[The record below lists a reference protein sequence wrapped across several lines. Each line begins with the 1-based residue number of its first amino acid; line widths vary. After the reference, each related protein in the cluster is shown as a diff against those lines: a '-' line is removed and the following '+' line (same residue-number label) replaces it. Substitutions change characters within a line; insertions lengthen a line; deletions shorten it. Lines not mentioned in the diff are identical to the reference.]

1 MHRLGAPPSPF
12 PIPGGRGTVG
22 RSRLSDTELAD
33 LSRQAGPSGVVQWDA
48 ASRRA
53 ASVGG
58 SYADLQHLR
67 IGELTDVVDAVVIPS
82 SRAEV
87 EALVGWADRE
97 RIALVP
103 RGGGTS
109 VVGGLDP
116 LRGDCQGV
124 VSVSLDRLQR
134 AGPIDSVR
142 GRAQFEA
149 GIFGPDLEAFL
160 AQQGW
165 TLGHFPQSFERSSL
179 GGWILTHSFGQSSTR
194 YGTPVDRLEG
204 FEIVTPAG
212 TFQWERSASGT
223 PTPDPGTTVP
233 GSEGILGIQVSATV
247 RVDRRPALSR
257 YFAALL
263 PNWEAGVDVTHRL
276 AVSEPIP
283 AVLRLSDAPETELSL
298 AESGWEAGG
307 RREWLRRIT
316 ARCLR
321 YRAAPGEGSCLL
333 IGSAEGSRGE
343 VAQVSDT
350 VRSTVRAA
358 RGAVLPG
365 AVGRS
370 WERGRFRTPYL
381 RDDLVDLGWFVETFE
396 TFAPWARAAV
406 VAKAARTAVEAWAA
420 RQGVHAFLG
429 THLSHPNGA
438 GTALYFTTIAPQP
451 GDRIDPMVQDFVRST
466 ASAVVDAGGTVTHHH
481 GIGTYHR
488 PWVRAS
494 YPAEWLDS
502 LRALKARWDP
512 HGIMNPG
519 KTLPEE

>member
-1 MHRLGAPPSPF
+1 MA
-12 PIPGGRGTVG
+12 
-22 RSRLSDTELAD
+22 RSRLTDTELAD
-33 LSRQAGPSGVVQWDA
+33 LSKLAGASGVVQRDA

-67 IGELTDVVDAVVIPS
+67 IGELTDLVDAVVTPS
-82 SRAEV
+82 SRADV
-87 EALVGWADRE
+87 ESLVAWADRQ

-116 LRGDCQGV
+116 FRGECRGV
-124 VSVSLDRLQR
+124 VSVSLDRLRR
-134 AGPIDSVR
+134 AGPLDAAR
-142 GRAQFEA
+142 GRARFEA
-149 GIFGPDLEAFL
+149 GILGPDLEAFL
-160 AQQGW
+160 APQGW

-212 TFQWERSASGT
+212 TFQWERSALGAT
-223 PTPDPGTTVP
+223 TPDPGTTVP
-233 GSEGILGIQVSATV
+233 GSEGILGILVSATV
-247 RVDRRPALSR
+247 RVDRRPAFTR

-263 PNWEAGVDVTHRL
+263 PDWPAGMEVTHRL
-276 AVSEPIP
+276 AVSEPVP
-283 AVLRLSDAPETELSL
+283 AVLRLSDGPETDLSL

-307 RREWLRRIT
+307 RREWLRRIA
-316 ARCLR
+316 ARWLR

-343 VAQVSDT
+343 VAQVLDT
-350 VRSTVRAA
+350 LRSTVQVA

-370 WERGRFRTPYL
+370 WERGRFRAPYL

-396 TFAPWARAAV
+396 TFAPWALVAV
-406 VAKAARTAVEAWAA
+406 VARAARGAVEAWAT
-420 RQGVHAFLG
+420 RQGVRALLG
-429 THLSHPNGA
+429 THLSHPNRA

-488 PWVRAS
+488 SWVRAS